1 MMQPPSLKA
10 RIEQALRK
18 RFNDPAM
25 PELAQFVSGVND
37 AGGQGGIDDGTYGDP
52 SQDTRP
58 DFITKDNE
66 NWRVVG
72 RREP

>member
-1 MMQPPSLKA
+1 MTPQQSLKVA
-10 RIEQALRK
+10 IDRVLK
-18 RFNDPAM
+18 RFSDPVT

-37 AGGQGGIDDGTYGDP
+37 AGGQGAIDDGNYGDP